1 MENREPCGLFQNTM
15 VGGVSFDI
23 DIDYWRL
30 TFDLSIDVEKLW
42 VVVVGVGVP

>member
-1 MENREPCGLFQNTM
+1 MWPILKYNGR
-15 VGGVSFDI
+15 GGVSFDI